1 LQFQKVQT
9 DGRISKIVEVKIM
22 LTVTIILN
30 TKLLPLWH
38 WVEQFLQ
45 YLKSF
50 FKKISYFYHNC
61 NQWSLSFKL
70 K

>member
-1 LQFQKVQT
+1 
-9 DGRISKIVEVKIM
+9 M
-22 LTVTIILN
+22 LTVTIILK

-45 YLKSF
+45 YFKSF
-50 FKKISYFYHNC
+50 LKKISYNFYHYC